1 MKNTYLT
8 SEVAKMMEVHPNT
21 IRLYE
26 DLHLIS
32 KAERKQNGYRIFTQ
46 LHVEQLKVVRL
57 AFEIEVLQNGLRK
70 RAVEIVKTS
79 ATCDFRRAMEL
90 TSLYLQQLK
99 VEQCNAKKAIEI
111 VEEIMLGKEA
121 WTQEKYLTR
130 KETAEHLHITMDTLR
145 NWERNGLLEIK
156 RKQNGYRVYTNNDI
170 QRLIIIKSLRC
181 ANYSLSAIL
190 RMLSMLKRDPE
201 VNIGEVLDKPNL
213 EDDIITACDNLLT
226 SLKRAEGN
234 AKEIGQRLKEMMKKY
249 NNPPL

>member
-46 LHVEQLKVVRL
+46 LHVEQLKVARL

-70 RAVEIVKTS
+70 RAVEIVKTT

-90 TSLYLQQLK
+90 TALYLQQLK

-121 WTQEKYLTR
+121 WTKEKYMTR

-145 NWERNGLLEIK
+145 NWERNGLLDIK